1 MVLLKVYTYIKG
13 DNQPKLT
20 MKTNFTGD
28 MILAF
33 IAVSVPIIIIVF
45 TDSIINFFTK

>member
-1 MVLLKVYTYIKG
+1 
-13 DNQPKLT
+13 

-33 IAVSVPIIIIVF
+33 IVISVPIIIIVF
-45 TDSIINFFTK
+45 TDSIINYFTK